1 MNEIHWEPTAHL
13 RFVSRLEEIL
23 VKKYSDGT
31 SVNELKKVKVL
42 KQKWIGKRFFSDA
55 LFEEWRDV
63 PLEVGNEDVR

>member
-1 MNEIHWEPTAHL
+1 
-13 RFVSRLEEIL
+13 L